1 MITALAGGT
10 GAAKFLRGLV
20 RLIDEGRLT
29 VVGNTGD
36 DIELW
41 GLRISPDLDTLTYTL
56 AGLIDDT
63 KGWGVRD
70 DSFHCLRAMA
80 TLGQETWFSL
90 GDRDLATHLV
100 RTESLQRGLTPSA
113 VTEQIRRA
121 FGVRSRILPMS
132 DQPVRTRIRSPAG
145 WLTFQE
151 FFVREK
157 GQVEI
162 LDIVYEGAEAARP
175 APGVIEAIQE
185 ARAVVICPSNPVTS
199 IGPIL
204 AVPGVVEALKET
216 PAQVVAISPIVAG
229 AAVSGPAGALMAA
242 RGLPVSAAGVAR
254 AYRNWLDVM
263 VVDYRDRG
271 LTDELQGLGVSPV
284 PADTLMTDRQR
295 EVALARVVL
304 EAVG

>member
-20 RLIDEGRLT
+20 RLVDESALT

-41 GLRISPDLDTLTYTL
+41 GLRISPDLDTVTYTL

-70 DSFHCLRAMA
+70 DSFYCLRAMA
-80 TLGQETWFSL
+80 ALGRETWFNL

-100 RTESLQRGLTPSA
+100 RTESLQRGLPPSA
-113 VTEQIRRA
+113 VTEQILRA
-121 FGVRSRILPMS
+121 LGVRCRILPMS
-132 DQPVRTRIRSPAG
+132 DQPVRTKIRSPTG
-145 WLTFQE
+145 WLSFQE

-157 GQVEI
+157 AQVEV

-175 APGVIEAIQE
+175 AWGVIEAIQE
-185 ARAVVICPSNPVTS
+185 ARGVVVCPSNPVTS

-204 AVPGVVEALKET
+204 AVPGIVEALKAT
-216 PAQVVAISPIVAG
+216 PAAVVAISPIVAG
-229 AAVSGPAGALMAA
+229 AAVSGPAGTLMAA
-242 RGLPVSAAGVAR
+242 RGLPVSAAGVAL
-254 AYRNWLDVM
+254 AYREWLDVM
-263 VVDYRDRG
+263 VVDHRDQG
-271 LTDELQGLGVSPV
+271 LT
-284 PADTLMTDRQR
+284 
-295 EVALARVVL
+295 
-304 EAVG
+304 